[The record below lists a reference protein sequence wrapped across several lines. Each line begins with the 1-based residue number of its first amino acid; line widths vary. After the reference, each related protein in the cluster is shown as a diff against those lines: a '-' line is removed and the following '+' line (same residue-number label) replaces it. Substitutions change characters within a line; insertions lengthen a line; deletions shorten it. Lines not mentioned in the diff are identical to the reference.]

1 MAHPEENLVFLY
13 HAESVD
19 LLDEMESSLLYIQQH
34 GFDKEHINTI
44 FRTAHTIKGG
54 AATFG
59 YDILVDFSHTAE
71 NLLDD
76 IRSEKKNI
84 NNDLITFLLKIK
96 DHFNTMIES
105 IIQNDCEE
113 IYDQNI
119 IKVTKEYKEYLE
131 NYDDSQVKEEP
142 KPKSKDLSDIPKIG
156 DQEKDLTTQP
166 AKIQTNL
173 LKIESKKIDAIINL
187 LGEMVITTAGVMEH
201 SKRINDKPLKESVD
215 NLYKILEELREASMK
230 SRMIPIADTFK
241 KFQRT
246 VRDISLVLDK
256 NIDLHIE
263 GADTEL
269 DRIIIE
275 KISDPLM
282 HLVRNAVDH
291 GIETIQ
297 EREDK
302 NKPSIAH
309 IILSASH
316 EAGNIVIE
324 VKDDGR
330 GLDPQKILDKAVEK
344 NLISKDDKLH
354 ENEIFNLIMQPGFST
369 ADLVT
374 DLSGRGVGMD
384 VVKKNIDQLGG
395 SIDINSKLGQGMTVT
410 IKLRLTLAIIDGFMI
425 KLNNDPYIIPLE
437 MITEC
442 KELTDEYKK
451 VVKQDCYINLRDHI
465 LPILDLKEFFGY
477 ERIKDNNTKENI
489 VVVSFGILKVG
500 LIVDELLGEFQ
511 TVIKPMSK
519 VFKNLKGISGATI
532 LGNGSVTP
540 ILDVPV
546 LLKYA
551 NQKYK

>member
-34 GFDKEHINTI
+34 GFNKEHINTI
-44 FRTAHTIKGG
+44 FRAAHTIKGG

-59 YDILVDFSHTAE
+59 YDTLVDFSHTAE

-76 IRSEKKNI
+76 IRSEKKKI
-84 NNDLITFLLKIK
+84 NNDLITFLLKLK
-96 DHFNTMIES
+96 DHFNDMIES

-113 IYDQNI
+113 KYDPEI
-119 IKVTKEYKEYLE
+119 LKITEEYKEYLK
-131 NYDDSQVKEEP
+131 NYNNTQDEAKKREPLKISEEP
-142 KPKSKDLSDIPKIG
+142 KEEETASKHTKVQSS
-156 DQEKDLTTQP
+156 
-166 AKIQTNL
+166 L
-173 LKIESKKIDAIINL
+173 LKIESKKIDTIINL

-201 SKRINDKPLKESVD
+201 SKRINDKPLKDSVD

-241 KFQRT
+241 KFQRI

-282 HLVRNAVDH
+282 HLIRNAVDH
-291 GIETIQ
+291 GIETIE
-297 EREDK
+297 EREKK
-302 NKPSIAH
+302 NKSSVANIT
-309 IILSASH
+309 LSASH
-316 EAGNIVIE
+316 ETGNIVIK
-324 VKDDGR
+324 VSDDGR
-330 GLDPQKILDKAVEK
+330 GLDPKKLFEKAVEK
-344 NLISKDDKLH
+344 DLVSKDDQLS
-354 ENEIFNLIMQPGFST
+354 EDEIFNLIMHPGFST
-369 ADLVT
+369 ASLVT

-384 VVKKNIDQLGG
+384 VVKKNIEHLGG
-395 SIDINSKLGQGMTVT
+395 NIEISSKKDKGMTVT

-425 KLNNDPYIIPLE
+425 KLDNDTYIIPLE
-437 MITEC
+437 MILEC
-442 KELTDEYKK
+442 KELNRAYEKS
-451 VVKQDCYINLRDHI
+451 VKQDNFINLRDHV
-465 LPILDLKEFFGY
+465 LPVLDLKEFFGY
-477 ERIKDNNTKENI
+477 KKRAAKENKKRNI
-489 VVVSFGILKVG
+489 VVVSFGILKIG

-532 LGNGSVTP
+532 LGNGTVTP
-540 ILDVPV
+540 ILDIPV
-546 LLKYA
+546 LLEYA
-551 NQKYK
+551 NEKYK